1 MLFWPNCWMMLNKW
15 MSWIHRSPMIL
26 MYYAFLWNVFF
37 KMAILVIQ
45 VLSVWVNLAMG
56 RISPVDVM
64 TSVMHKWNISDLLS
78 KSTNLITSLQEFCSL
93 KIMNECF
100 NNSPAWKLHC
110 QTKYFHETWFL
121 DQNYCTSPNYGKIT
135 GDNLSSK
142 WINV

>member
-1 MLFWPNCWMMLNKW
+1 
-15 MSWIHRSPMIL
+15 
-26 MYYAFLWNVFF
+26 
-37 KMAILVIQ
+37 MAILVIQ

-100 NNSPAWKLHC
+100 NNSPA
-110 QTKYFHETWFL
+110 
-121 DQNYCTSPNYGKIT
+121 
-135 GDNLSSK
+135 
-142 WINV
+142 